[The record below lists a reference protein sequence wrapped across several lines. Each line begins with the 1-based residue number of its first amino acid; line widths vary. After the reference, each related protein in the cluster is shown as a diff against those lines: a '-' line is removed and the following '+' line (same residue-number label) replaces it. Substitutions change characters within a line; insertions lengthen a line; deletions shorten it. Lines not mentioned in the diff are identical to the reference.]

1 MLSLLFILACG
12 DETETTQVEENAK
25 TEAPVESDNA
35 KASDKDEVE
44 PIPSKL
50 VEKVEEIEK
59 PSSQESSESEESA
72 DAEKPAIH

>member
-12 DETETTQVEENAK
+12 DETKTAEVEETTTETPVKSEESK
-25 TEAPVESDNA
+25 GSEEQ
-35 KASDKDEVE
+35 EVD

-59 PSSQESSESEESA
+59 PSAEESTKTEQESA

>member
-12 DETETTQVEENAK
+12 DETETKQVEENAK
-25 TEAPVESDNA
+25 AEAPVESDDA
-35 KASDKDEVE
+35 KKSDKDEVA

-59 PSSQESSESEESA
+59 PSSQESTESEESA

>member
-12 DETETTQVEENAK
+12 DDSETVKVEESTP
-25 TEAPVESDNA
+25 TENPVKVEDSKESE
-35 KASDKDEVE
+35 EVD

-59 PSSQESSESEESA
+59 PSSEESEKTDSSNA
-72 DAEKPAIH
+72 DKPAIH